1 MSKYFLDLFYSL
13 WLVKL
18 EFRSLVIFERNI
30 VCLDKENSPKK
41 LRNNHKKLHD
51 DIWMLPFHKPSLL
64 MNQTCF
70 HSWIFFN
77 NLDVSIDVA
86 AFRPFSFNWI
96 LSSTSQCFVTSKS
109 KGAFVAILQKQSFA
123 KINVMRFASIAW
135 GL

>member
-51 DIWMLPFHKPSLL
+51 DI
-64 MNQTCF
+64 
-70 HSWIFFN
+70 
-77 NLDVSIDVA
+77 
-86 AFRPFSFNWI
+86 
-96 LSSTSQCFVTSKS
+96 
-109 KGAFVAILQKQSFA
+109 
-123 KINVMRFASIAW
+123 
-135 GL
+135 